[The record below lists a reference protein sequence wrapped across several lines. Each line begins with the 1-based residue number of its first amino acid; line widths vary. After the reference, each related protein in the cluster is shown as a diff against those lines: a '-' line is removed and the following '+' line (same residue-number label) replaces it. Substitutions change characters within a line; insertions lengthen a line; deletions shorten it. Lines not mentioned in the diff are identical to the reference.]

1 MDDLSKLLLKKAP
14 SIQPPVVNN
23 NKKKGGRRALK
34 RKLQDC
40 RRENEMLKRKLM
52 RYENM
57 SDMTALLDADEQES
71 NN

>member
-1 MDDLSKLLLKKAP
+1 MYDLSQILLKKTP
-14 SIQPPVVNN
+14 SIQPPVVIG

-34 RKLQDC
+34 KKLQDC
-40 RRENEMLKRKLM
+40 RRENEMLKKKLM

-57 SDMTALLDADEQES
+57 SDTATLLDADEQES